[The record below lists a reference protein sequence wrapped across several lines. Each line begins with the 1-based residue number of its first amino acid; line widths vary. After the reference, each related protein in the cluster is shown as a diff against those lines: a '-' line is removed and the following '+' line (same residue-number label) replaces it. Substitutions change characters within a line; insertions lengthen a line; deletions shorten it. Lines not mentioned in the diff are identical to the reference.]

1 MASFPS
7 TGGLSTPNG
16 INPLTYP
23 LPGGSRKVSALS
35 SSGPLS
41 PTRRRSHLR
50 ATADARARS
59 PEKQLR
65 KALTAGVRTLPKI
78 ERGESGVRGNG
89 KRSPSKER
97 GAQ

>member
-7 TGGLSTPNG
+7 TGGISTPNG

-23 LPGGSRKVSALS
+23 MPGSRKVSAMS
-35 SSGPLS
+35 TSGALS

-50 ATADARARS
+50 STADSRSAVNGGSRS
-59 PEKQLR
+59 PEKMR

-78 ERGESGVRGNG
+78 ERGESNERR

-97 GAQ
+97 K